1 MAGLTEVG
9 AQLVLLDGK
18 ATTDQVLAAADAY
31 DKLAES
37 IDRAS
42 ASAKGGSASMGALSK
57 ESKATAAS
65 GDAFVAGSSSR
76 AAAADAEADSVA
88 KADAAH
94 AGFGTTVKSVAAGSL
109 GTFGKWGL
117 LGGIGVGYEGIKQ
130 YQKYQYQ
137 ITQLM
142 TQAGVQQKQLSG
154 LYSGGITISKD
165 TGVKLATVGNQ
176 LYRIASA
183 RSGLHA
189 TNQELLS
196 LAKQAAN
203 ISVLFNTAP
212 GAATEQVARIF
223 GALAT
228 ARSSGLQAVGSNQHI
243 GALVNATVGAGDIRG
258 STLIGALGRG
268 VLQSGSAVGAKL
280 PTILAWIS
288 TSTRFGANASTSGTL
303 IAHSLQQIATPSAQ
317 GQAAEAIFGIKQGQL
332 RTIIQHQGIR
342 PAISTLLNA
351 VTSGGIHTAPTL
363 APVDYAGKYYTGRTA
378 GIAQLTKWGVNRTL
392 LGNLESGA
400 PLSSNTQKT
409 LQQFILTKIFG
420 GARQEIPVLTLTQ
433 SHMFTSVLT
442 EIGKHANQK
451 TYQRDLAKSYSTP
464 QQQQRIV
471 EANLMA
477 SLVNIGKTIDPMWIK
492 FLQGLEH
499 LVDFFAKNRGALDAL
514 VGSVGGLVALG
525 ASAVAL
531 KHVISW
537 IEAFQK
543 LAKLMSSSSML
554 KWLNSPIFGGG
565 GTATTA
571 ASETPLTANTSA
583 VDLNTG
589 AIERL
594 TALLPE
600 GMTPLGSRVL
610 AGGAGA
616 EGAEAGAAGAA
627 GAEEGEVAA
636 AGGLSLGAIL
646 GPVLKVGLAA
656 GLAWAV
662 ANIAQSVIKK
672 FTKTPHGYA
681 GLFQYLAH
689 PTSIVTNPRSATNPV
704 SRRVADWISGYT
716 AKVTNPTNILNQI
729 NKLRHTN
736 SINTKQRVARER
748 ALYAKVRT
756 MTTAGTFATSHT
768 AHLDEQ
774 TLRTMIRR
782 GGDKAPTTHDKN
794 TFAGAYWLAINKGD
808 FSSLQHLLS
817 SGKAL
822 TTKTAKWFLG
832 KTSSLTSSQI
842 EQRVRQQR
850 GSFVKAHDTPQALK
864 FYAAVAKNHAQQLKL
879 FYGAVSAH
887 QLATQT
893 GGFQS
898 WIKGGM
904 GQVPGVAAAE
914 HGFGTRSATQQI
926 RTTQDTIASSL
937 SRIMS
942 TPKMTANQKIEAE
955 SATINKTA
963 ANLMQDAAKKH
974 GAAADE
980 EKEAAQMLQDA
991 ANSLRNTHVNVTIS
1005 AKTLTNA
1012 TNRATA
1018 QAVARS

>member
-117 LGGIGVGYEGIKQ
+117 LGGIGLGYEGIKQ

-554 KWLNSPIFGGG
+554 KWHNSPIFGGG

-616 EGAEAGAAGAA
+616 EGAE
-627 GAEEGEVAA
+627 EED
-636 AGGLSLGAIL
+636 
-646 GPVLKVGLAA
+646 
-656 GLAWAV
+656 AV
-662 ANIAQSVIKK
+662 
-672 FTKTPHGYA
+672 
-681 GLFQYLAH
+681 
-689 PTSIVTNPRSATNPV
+689 
-704 SRRVADWISGYT
+704 
-716 AKVTNPTNILNQI
+716 
-729 NKLRHTN
+729 
-736 SINTKQRVARER
+736 
-748 ALYAKVRT
+748 
-756 MTTAGTFATSHT
+756 
-768 AHLDEQ
+768 
-774 TLRTMIRR
+774 
-782 GGDKAPTTHDKN
+782 
-794 TFAGAYWLAINKGD
+794 
-808 FSSLQHLLS
+808 
-817 SGKAL
+817 
-822 TTKTAKWFLG
+822 
-832 KTSSLTSSQI
+832 
-842 EQRVRQQR
+842 
-850 GSFVKAHDTPQALK
+850 
-864 FYAAVAKNHAQQLKL
+864 
-879 FYGAVSAH
+879 
-887 QLATQT
+887 
-893 GGFQS
+893 
-898 WIKGGM
+898 
-904 GQVPGVAAAE
+904 E
-914 HGFGTRSATQQI
+914 H
-926 RTTQDTIASSL
+926 
-937 SRIMS
+937 
-942 TPKMTANQKIEAE
+942 
-955 SATINKTA
+955 
-963 ANLMQDAAKKH
+963 
-974 GAAADE
+974 
-980 EKEAAQMLQDA
+980 
-991 ANSLRNTHVNVTIS
+991 
-1005 AKTLTNA
+1005 
-1012 TNRATA
+1012 
-1018 QAVARS
+1018 